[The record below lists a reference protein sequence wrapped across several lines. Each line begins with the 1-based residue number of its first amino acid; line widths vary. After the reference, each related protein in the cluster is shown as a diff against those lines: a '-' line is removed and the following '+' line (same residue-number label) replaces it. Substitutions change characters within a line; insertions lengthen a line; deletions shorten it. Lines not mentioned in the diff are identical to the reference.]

1 MKKVISKTKD
11 KEVVIKEEAGETVI
25 EETQNV
31 DHILDYNKR
40 QQNDYVKG
48 SLIGNT
54 QRHQQHV
61 AEIPVTI
68 YYQLLKKFGHP
79 NKNQKAWKKYLN
91 DPDNRYLRTGG
102 GKL

>member
-54 QRHQQHV
+54 Q
-61 AEIPVTI
+61 
-68 YYQLLKKFGHP
+68 
-79 NKNQKAWKKYLN
+79 
-91 DPDNRYLRTGG
+91 
-102 GKL
+102 